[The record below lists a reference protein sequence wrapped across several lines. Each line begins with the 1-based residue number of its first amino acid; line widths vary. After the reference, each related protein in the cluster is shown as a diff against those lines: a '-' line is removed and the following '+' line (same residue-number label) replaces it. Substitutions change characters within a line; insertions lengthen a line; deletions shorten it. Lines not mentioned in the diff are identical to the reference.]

1 MYSLTIFSSVVLL
14 YHPTTGKINWFFPF
28 VGDNI
33 DDMKKLYENLLSD
46 FVENLNE
53 LMIDNDLSVKT
64 FCEKLNIG
72 KSELYRCLKKE
83 NLIAFASIIKIA
95 DYFCCSIDYL
105 LGLAPYLSDDKL
117 NYTPPFNIAFAQIL
131 EEHGITRYQLN
142 KYSKISSS
150 SIDNWYNGV
159 HSPSLD
165 NVIRLTKYFNCTIDK
180 LLGRDY
186 Q

>member
-1 MYSLTIFSSVVLL
+1 M
-14 YHPTTGKINWFFPF
+14 
-28 VGDNI
+28 
-33 DDMKKLYENLLSD
+33 NLQD
-46 FVENLNE
+46 AFVENLKE

-64 FCEKLNIG
+64 FCEKLDIG
-72 KSELYRCLKKE
+72 NSELYRCLRKE
-83 NLIAFASIIKIA
+83 NLLILSSIIKIA
-95 DYFCCSIDYL
+95 DYFCCSIDFL

-117 NYTPPFNIAFAQIL
+117 NYTPPFNIAFKQIL
-131 EEHGITRYQLN
+131 SEYGITRYQLN
-142 KYSKISSS
+142 KHTKISNS

-165 NVIRLTKYFNCTIDK
+165 NVIRLAKYFNCTIDK